1 MSEMEKTHTAEGKT
15 KSRLV
20 LASALRTWLQRSF
33 SMNVFYLIARK
44 GVKMK
49 S

>member
-1 MSEMEKTHTAEGKT
+1 MSEMEKTHSSEGKT

-33 SMNVFYLIARK
+33 STNVFLSDSK
-44 GVKMK
+44 EG